1 MAHRER
7 LRGAGETG
15 GDEDES
21 ALFQQAVAD
30 ARRLA
35 ADVHVPA
42 ISYRAPVAL
51 SDHEREVLRELDA
64 LVSGETPF
72 ALVEGD
78 EYHEGR
84 ASGVDPRVVRR
95 LHRGEF
101 SIQAELDLH
110 GVDAQSAHALVDRLC
125 ADAHARGLRVVKIV
139 HGRGRNSPGGEAVLR
154 PSLPRWLS
162 RGPTGKLVLAWSTAP
177 QTDGGAGATYVL
189 LRRERHRRGGSDPVS

>member
-7 LRGAGETG
+7 QRGNGETG
-15 GDEDES
+15 GDAEES
-21 ALFQQAVAD
+21 ALFEQAVAG

-42 ISYRAPVAL
+42 ICYRAAVPL

-64 LVSGETPF
+64 LVSGEAPF
-72 ALVEGD
+72 DLVESD

-84 ASGVDPRVVRR
+84 APGIDLRVVKR

-101 SIQAELDLH
+101 SVQAELDLH
-110 GVDAQSAHALVDRLC
+110 GADARSAHTLVEKLC
-125 ADAHARGLRVVKIV
+125 ADAHVRGLRVVKIV

-162 RGPTGKLVLAWSTAP
+162 RGPTGQLVLAWTTAP
-177 QTDGGAGATYVL
+177 QNDGGAGATYVL
-189 LRRERHRRGGSDPVS
+189 LRRERRRRAPGDPVS